1 VGEPLIRT
9 RPHTAVLARPLA
21 VAVAAAALLA
31 LVVAVLR
38 SVAHPGL
45 VGQLAALLASGLAV
59 VAILGLL
66 RRVWE
71 WDRTLL
77 LVDTE
82 RVVVV
87 QGGMRRSEQ
96 IVPLAGIQRLRVR
109 RTVVGRMLG
118 YGTIE
123 LAGAGRGSRLAYV
136 PEPDTVSEVIA
147 VYAGRRRPGA

>member
-21 VAVAAAALLA
+21 LAIAAAALLA

-38 SVAHPGL
+38 SVSHPGIL
-45 VGQLAALLASGLAV
+45 GQLAALVATVLAV
-59 VAILGLL
+59 LAIVGLL

-77 LVDTE
+77 VVDAE

-87 QGGMRRSEQ
+87 HGGIRRSEQ
-96 IVPLAGIQRLRVR
+96 IVPLAGVQRLRVR
-109 RTVVGRMLG
+109 RTIGGRLLG

-123 LAGAGRGSRLAYV
+123 LAGSGRGSRLAYV
-136 PEPDTVSEVIA
+136 PEPDAVSEVIGL
-147 VYAGRRRPGA
+147 YAGRRRPGA